1 MKKILLILSIFC
13 FTTAQAQTMDSTR
26 VDLDALK
33 RRIDSSTKMMDSLT
47 NASLK
52 RLQDKEMERTL
63 TSGNNYFFELQKEN
77 ERKQRQQM
85 YIRIAIGAVFA
96 ALFAVGIARRK
107 KKAKENNVS

>member
-1 MKKILLILSIFC
+1 MKKILLIISIFG
-13 FTTAQAQTMDSTR
+13 FTTANAQTMDSTN

-33 RRIDSSTKMMDSLT
+33 RRMDSSTKMIDSLT
-47 NASLK
+47 KASMK

-63 TSGNNYFFELQKEN
+63 TPGNNYFFELQREN

-96 ALFAVGIARRK
+96 AIFAVGIARRR
-107 KKAKENNVS
+107 KKAKENKVN